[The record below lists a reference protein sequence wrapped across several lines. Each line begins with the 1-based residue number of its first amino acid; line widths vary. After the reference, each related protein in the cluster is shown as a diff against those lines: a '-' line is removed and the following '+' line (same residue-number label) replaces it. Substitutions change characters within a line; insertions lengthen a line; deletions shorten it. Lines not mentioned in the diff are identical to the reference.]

1 MSTTKVI
8 TGKVRFSY
16 VNIFKSRAFQA
27 GQDAK
32 YSVCLLIPKEDKAT
46 IKKIK
51 AAIDAAVQDGIS
63 SKWGGKKPAN
73 LKLPLRD
80 GDAERADEA
89 PEYEGMYF
97 LNCNSTQK
105 PGIVDKDLN
114 EILDPDEVYSGC
126 WGRASINFF
135 PFNTNGNKGI
145 GVGLNNIQK
154 LKDDDRLALPVL
166 PPSPTSA
173 TTSRTTRT
181 SKEDIQMHRVM
192 GVDIETY
199 SSVDL
204 TEAGVYAYV
213 EAPDFDILLIS
224 YIFDDWGED
233 DVKTI
238 DCFDADPDMMAEF
251 CEALLDPQIVK
262 TAFNANFERTCLA
275 KWLQKPMPP
284 EEWRCTMVKAL
295 TLGLPG
301 NLAGA
306 GEALGLPPEKLKDPQ
321 GKALIQFFSKPC
333 KPTRTNGQRT
343 RNLPQHDPA
352 KWQLY
357 KGYNRQDVVTEQ
369 EILRK
374 LSIYKTPESEQELWA
389 LDQHMNDNGVALD
402 IPMVEKIVEYDT
414 RRRQELQEE
423 AQELTGLKNPN
434 SLAQLKRWLA
444 EQGVEMTS
452 VTKDT
457 IAEAL
462 RDPELPDVVRRV
474 LEIRTALGKTS
485 VAKYSTMLVA
495 HCQDHRLRG
504 ILQFYGAN
512 RSGRWA
518 GRLVQTHNL
527 AKNTLPDLAL
537 ARELA
542 AEGDFETMGTLFG
555 ETAFVFSELIR
566 TAFIPS
572 EGCRFVVSD
581 FSAIEARVL
590 AWIAG
595 EEWTLEAFR
604 QGKDI
609 YCETASMMYHVPVEK
624 HGANSHLRQKGK
636 VAVLAC
642 GYQGGVGA
650 MKRMDKGGTIP
661 EDELQSVVDQWRGA
675 NPNVVKLWRNCELAA
690 RTVIEEHR
698 TVRLK
703 NGIAFGYINGNLFIK
718 LPSGRK
724 LCYWNTRLKMDPRDG
739 REHIVYMGVNQE
751 TKQWG
756 ETETY
761 GGKLVENI
769 TQAIAR
775 DCLAISMQ
783 RVAALG
789 YNIVMHVHDE
799 MIVDVPIE
807 DTDALERINACMGE
821 AIPWAPVYHYGAT
834 ATRPRST

>member
-1 MSTTKVI
+1 
-8 TGKVRFSY
+8 
-16 VNIFKSRAFQA
+16 
-27 GQDAK
+27 
-32 YSVCLLIPKEDKAT
+32 
-46 IKKIK
+46 
-51 AAIDAAVQDGIS
+51 
-63 SKWGGKKPAN
+63 
-73 LKLPLRD
+73 
-80 GDAERADEA
+80 
-89 PEYEGMYF
+89 
-97 LNCNSTQK
+97 
-105 PGIVDKDLN
+105 
-114 EILDPDEVYSGC
+114 
-126 WGRASINFF
+126 
-135 PFNTNGNKGI
+135 
-145 GVGLNNIQK
+145 
-154 LKDDDRLALPVL
+154 
-166 PPSPTSA
+166 
-173 TTSRTTRT
+173 
-181 SKEDIQMHRVM
+181 MHRVM

-306 GEALGLPPEKLKDPQ
+306 GEALGLPAEKLKDPQ

-434 SLAQLKRWLA
+434 SLAQLKKWLSK
-444 EQGVEMTS
+444 QGVTMTS

-457 IAEAL
+457 IAATL
-462 RDPELPDVVRRV
+462 QTDIPDSVRRM

-485 VAKYSTMLVA
+485 VAKYSTMLTAV
-495 HCQDHRLRG
+495 CQDHRLRG

-527 AKNTLPDLAL
+527 AKNSLPDLDL

-542 AEGDFETMGTLFG
+542 AAGDFDTLATLFG

-572 EGCRFVVSD
+572 DGCRFVVSD
-581 FSAIEARVL
+581 FAAIEARVL

-609 YCETASMMYHVPVEK
+609 YCETASMMYRVPVEK
-624 HGANSHLRQKGK
+624 HGQNSHLRQKGK

-650 MKRMDKGGTIP
+650 MKRMDKGGSIP
-661 EDELQSVVDQWRGA
+661 EDELQSVVDQWREA
-675 NPNVVKLWRNCELAA
+675 NPKVVKLWRTCELAA
-690 RTVIEEHR
+690 KTAIQEHR
-698 TVRLK
+698 TVRLAH
-703 NGIAFGYINGNLFIK
+703 GIAFSYINRNLFIQ

-724 LCYWNTRLKMDPRDG
+724 LCYWDTRLKQDDYTG
-739 REHIVYMGVNQE
+739 RLSITYMGVNQE

-761 GGKLVENI
+761 GGKRVENI
-769 TQAIAR
+769 VQATAR
-775 DCLAISMQ
+775 DCLAVAMT
-783 RVAALG
+783 RVSDLG
-789 YNIVMHVHDE
+789 YKIVMHVHDE
-799 MIVDVPIE
+799 MIVDVPNT
-807 DTDALERINACMGE
+807 DTEAPGRINAIM
-821 AIPWAPVYHYGAT
+821 AQPIDWAEGLPLKGDTYETPFYKKD
-834 ATRPRST
+834 